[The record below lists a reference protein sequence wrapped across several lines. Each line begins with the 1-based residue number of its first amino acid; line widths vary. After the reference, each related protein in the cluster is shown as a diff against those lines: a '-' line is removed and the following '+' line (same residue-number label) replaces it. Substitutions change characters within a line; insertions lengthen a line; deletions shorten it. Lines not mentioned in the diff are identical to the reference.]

1 MLTDLKISEFLEK
14 TASGTAVPGGG
25 SVAALAGAL
34 GAGLSEM
41 VANLTIGR
49 KGYEASDS
57 EMKALAEDARVLRG
71 RLAQAIDKDSEAYT
85 QVLAAFRL
93 PKSTEEEKSQRQKA
107 VQKGFMAAATV
118 PLNVAKDALRVMGL
132 AEKAIVMGNR
142 NMVTDGAVAG
152 VMAKSAVISA
162 VLNVKINLHSI
173 TDDKFKADLFHQA
186 EELEKAANEKEK
198 EMLLKIK
205 GISKN

>member
-1 MLTDLKISEFLEK
+1 MLTDLKVTEFLDK

-49 KGYEASDS
+49 KGYEASGS
-57 EMKALAEDARVLRG
+57 EMKALAEDAKILRDK
-71 RLAQAIDKDSEAYT
+71 LTQFISKDSEAYA

-93 PKSTEEEKSQRQKA
+93 PKSTEEEKEKKQKA

-118 PLNVAKDALRVMGL
+118 PLNVAKDALSVMGL
-132 AEKAIVMGNR
+132 AEKAIVMGNK
-142 NMVTDGAVAG
+142 NAVTDGAVAG
-152 VMAKSAVISA
+152 LMAKAAVISA
-162 VLNVKINLHSI
+162 VFNVKINLHSI
-173 TDDKFKADLFHQA
+173 TDDKFKTDLFRQA
-186 EELEKAANEKEK
+186 KELENAANEKE
-198 EMLLKIK
+198 EALL
-205 GISKN
+205 SKLKF